1 MLNVRCQN
9 LLLEELNV
17 PVYLHWERTL
27 ESLPPF
33 SSRLCHVPFLFAN
46 FVLFPFSVLR
56 FSHEYKYMH
65 SPLSPPRE
73 LLNLGVALRVP
84 DKGSL

>member
-1 MLNVRCQN
+1 MHRQN
-9 LLLEELNV
+9 LLLEDLNV
-17 PVYLHWERTL
+17 PVYLNWERTL

-46 FVLFPFSVLR
+46 FVLLPFSIVS
-56 FSHEYKYMH
+56 FSYEYKYMH

-73 LLNLGVALRVP
+73 FLNLGVALSIP